1 MYDHTGMHNAYRSLL
16 FELWE
21 VSQPT
26 ADVWG
31 GLDTLSLIGGRT
43 LSVDLSGGRLP
54 VPGNRRYWPHLAAA
68 ETAWQLM
75 GTQDSSFIERH
86 APNLWRPMVDADGRL
101 ATTSHGYRWRH
112 HFGRDQLAT
121 SIEALE
127 CNSSDDRVYISTWD
141 PVADGLGGPDQ
152 AAYVPSITGFGLSMV
167 GDQLH
172 MAVSVRS
179 CDALARLPYD
189 VMVYA
194 LTLDAIAATLNVVPG
209 MLTMMLSQVYCY
221 DKQKDVL
228 YDCVGSQG
236 AHTKWATF
244 VEPTLPC
251 LTIREIINDPESY
264 VANLGRRSKREKYS
278 TYEPQIEILS

>member
-1 MYDHTGMHNAYRSLL
+1 MYSRTGMHLAYRSLL
-16 FELWE
+16 FELHE
-21 VSQPT
+21 VGQPT
-26 ADVWG
+26 LDVWA

-43 LSVDLSGGRLP
+43 LGVDLSSGLLP

-86 APNLWRPMVDADGRL
+86 APNLWRPMVDDGRL
-101 ATTSHGYRWRH
+101 VTTSNGYRWRH

-127 CNSSDDRVYISTWD
+127 CNGNDHRVYVSTWD
-141 PVADGLGGPDQ
+141 PVADGLGGPGQ
-152 AAYVPSITGFGLSMV
+152 AVYVPSITGFALSV
-167 GDQLH
+167 INDQLH

-209 MLTMMLSQVYCY
+209 MLTMMLSHVHCY
-221 DKQKDVL
+221 DSQKDTL
-228 YDCVGSQG
+228 YECVGSEG
-236 AHTKWATF
+236 GHTKWVDN

-251 LTIREIINDPESY
+251 LTIQEIINDPESY
-264 VANLGRRSKREKYS
+264 VANLGRRSQRVRHS
-278 TYEPQIEILS
+278 TYEPQIEIVS